1 MEETVVAEHF
11 IGLYLEFLFKT
22 LTLILIA
29 QQQLM
34 RFPGDDNHI
43 HEFSLSLNF
52 N

>member
-34 RFPGDDNHI
+34 CFPGDDNHI